1 MRDMWQHPL
10 GRHLV
15 VILLVKLLAI
25 WLIWFAFFR
34 PVTPALPVTPEQVG
48 AELVGNHSAV
58 TAGIIPSSHSS
69 GESVK

>member
-1 MRDMWQHPL
+1 MHEMWQHPL

-25 WLIWFAFFR
+25 GLIWFVFFR

-48 AELVGNHSAV
+48 AELVGHYSTDA
-58 TAGIIPSSHSS
+58 AGIIPSSHSS
-69 GESVK
+69 RESVK